1 MKYFVRFFPIF
12 CLFFTFSIFAQNQGE
27 PQNYPELSC
36 EPLNPDD
43 PFRVMIKN
51 TVVKIYDKKEYSVF
65 WNEVTANY
73 SKLKKDYSLAGF
85 GKEDFFEYRYI
96 MNNLTQDK
104 LRVNLSD
111 DSVIDSPLN
120 DIIQDF
126 YIEFASDHKIIEV
139 KFVSFGEPKKI
150 KSKLN
155 VARWFDNFSKWKIDK
170 VGTCDLYVPA
180 NRVYIRGERT
190 IVFRKP

>member
-1 MKYFVRFFPIF
+1 
-12 CLFFTFSIFAQNQGE
+12 
-27 PQNYPELSC
+27 
-36 EPLNPDD
+36 
-43 PFRVMIKN
+43 
-51 TVVKIYDKKEYSVF
+51 
-65 WNEVTANY
+65 
-73 SKLKKDYSLAGF
+73 
-85 GKEDFFEYRYI
+85 